1 MPRPGVSRVLTI
13 SILSTAAVSDS
24 GGGQHTTPLGCR
36 CKNHNE
42 NYAKSEATPKLRRVT
57 EEISQVDPN
66 RFSAR
71 CRICNAFAHAAWAAP
86 LPPGSQCWAV
96 EAARHL
102 RNLGLSN
109 LPPLETHTEDP
120 TYINIEI
127 RGNGVCTNAQSL
139 FGSTCEISS
148 VTSYE
153 LFRTVPTTYT
163 KLSIPRNDQ

>member
-1 MPRPGVSRVLTI
+1 MICRGLTI

-24 GGGQHTTPLGCR
+24 GGGPAHYPPWLPMQKSQRKLCKVRSDTKTQTGDGRNFASRSEPLLCTMSYLQCLRPCRLGRPLAPRISMLGGRGC
-36 CKNHNE
+36 E
-42 NYAKSEATPKLRRVT
+42 ALAKFRSVK
-57 EEISQVDPN
+57 
-66 RFSAR
+66 
-71 CRICNAFAHAAWAAP
+71 
-86 LPPGSQCWAV
+86 PPS
-96 EAARHL
+96 
-102 RNLGLSN
+102 
-109 LPPLETHTEDP
+109 LETHTEDP

-153 LFRTVPTTYT
+153 LFRTVPTTCT